1 MKSFIKYFSA
11 SALVLFLLVG
21 VTSCKTTKPIV
32 KQNAGTIEDKN
43 SSVLFADILSRQP
56 DFNTLSSKMDVTL
69 QTGSK
74 SVNSKASFKM
84 RKNQAIQ
91 ISLQPLFGVEVA
103 RLLVKPDTI
112 IIIDRL
118 NKRYVMESIQ
128 NLKKKYPVGFDF
140 YTLQAL
146 FANQIFVSGSSENTQ
161 SDVSK
166 FRITQDSNAYVLSAK
181 DASSQI
187 NYMFKVNAKDR
198 VIETNL
204 SQDGSARNILW
215 QYLNFVTINN
225 LVYPISMKVIAKST
239 SRTMN
244 VDMNFNSVNIN
255 NEVEF
260 SGTIPGS
267 YARVS
272 LDEIIKFMGSL

>member
-1 MKSFIKYFSA
+1 M
-11 SALVLFLLVG
+11 LVLSLLAG
-21 VTSCKTTKPIV
+21 ITSCKTTKSAV
-32 KQNAGTIEDKN
+32 KPNVGTIENKN
-43 SSVLFADILSRQP
+43 NSALFVDILSNQP
-56 DFNTLSSKMDVTL
+56 DFNTLTSKLDVTL

-103 RLLVKPDTI
+103 RLLVQPDTI

-128 NLKKKYPVGFDF
+128 NLKKKYPIGFDF

-146 FANQIFVSGSSENTQ
+146 FANHIFLSGFSKVAQT
-161 SDVSK
+161 DVSK
-166 FRITQDSNAYVLSAK
+166 FKITQDANAYVLSAK
-181 DASSQI
+181 DASSKI
-187 NYMFKVNAKDR
+187 NYTFKVNAQDR

-204 SQDGSARNILW
+204 SQDDSARNILW
-215 QYLNFVTINN
+215 QYLNFVAVNN
-225 LVYPISMKVIAKST
+225 LVYPTNMKVIAKST

-260 SGTIPGS
+260 SGTILAS
-267 YARVS
+267 YTRVS

>member
-56 DFNTLSSKMDVTL
+56 DFNTLTSKMDVTL

-166 FRITQDSNAYVLSAK
+166 FRITQDSNAYILSAK

-225 LVYPISMKVIAKST
+225 LVYPTSMKVIAKST

-260 SGTIPGS
+260 SGIIPGS

>member
-225 LVYPISMKVIAKST
+225 LVYPTSMKVIAKSA
-239 SRTMN
+239 SRIMN

-260 SGTIPGS
+260 SGIIPGS

>member
-56 DFNTLSSKMDVTL
+56 DFNTLTSKMDVTL
-69 QTGSK
+69 QTDSK

-166 FRITQDSNAYVLSAK
+166 FRITQDSNAYILSAK

-225 LVYPISMKVIAKST
+225 LVYPTSMKVIAKST

-260 SGTIPGS
+260 SGIIPGS